1 MCDLEIKKKDKHRD
15 FPDIFIEKRK
25 IMQKLNI
32 MKITMKLQ
40 IL

>member
-1 MCDLEIKKKDKHRD
+1 MCELEIKIKKINTEI

-40 IL
+40 